1 MRKIIAL
8 VFSCILFIGCSTKDV
23 ETSTDLE
30 QSLTK
35 LGYNDDEVSSLLEE
49 VSSLLEEVD
58 KHEDLGFEESAF
70 VYLTEG
76 GYSSQKAT
84 QIIDSA
90 LENNSIDK
98 SEHDTLLLEIALD
111 YGIMRFEES
120 SPDFILKRNDIRAI
134 THKDTLDDFGYD
146 SYHRW
151 TVIQREGMEYKNRNT
166 TYSFIWNGIDI
177 VDGKPVVKD
186 IYLDI
191 KGERFIDNLSEYN
204 ENKNSFYP

>member
-30 QSLTK
+30 QILTK
-35 LGYNDDEVSSLLEE
+35 QGYNDDEVSSLLEE
-49 VSSLLEEVD
+49 VD
-58 KHEDLGFEESAF
+58 KHEGLGFAESAF

-90 LENNSIDK
+90 LENNFNE
-98 SEHDTLLLEIALD
+98 SEHDKLLLEIALD

-134 THKDTLDDFGYD
+134 THKSTLDDFGYD

-151 TVIQREGMEYKNRNT
+151 DVIQREGMEYKNRDT
-166 TYSFIWNGIDI
+166 IYSFIWNGIDI

-186 IYLDI
+186 IFLDI
-191 KGERFIDNLSEYN
+191 KGERLIDNLPEYN
-204 ENKNSFYP
+204 ENKNSFYPW

>member
-30 QSLTK
+30 QFLTK
-35 LGYNDDEVSSLLEE
+35 QGYNDDEVSSLLEE
-49 VSSLLEEVD
+49 VD
-58 KHEDLGFEESAF
+58 KYEGLGFEESSF
-70 VYLTEG
+70 VYLTER

-98 SEHDTLLLEIALD
+98 SEHDKLLLEIALD

-151 TVIQREGMEYKNRNT
+151 DVIQGEGMEYKNRET
-166 TYSFIWNGIDI
+166 VYSFIWNGIDI

-191 KGERFIDNLSEYN
+191 KGERLIDNLSEYN